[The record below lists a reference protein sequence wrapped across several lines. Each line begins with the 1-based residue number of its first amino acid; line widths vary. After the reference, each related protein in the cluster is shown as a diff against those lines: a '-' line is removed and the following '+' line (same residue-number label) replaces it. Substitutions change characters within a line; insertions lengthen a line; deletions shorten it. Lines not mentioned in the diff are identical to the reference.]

1 MELTLVGQ
9 DSTNPALPRR
19 NVRGTL
25 TIEHCNL
32 TFYGEGFTHKIP
44 LEHLDSMQP
53 YHQMEAWGQ
62 EWRFLLGLLMSG
74 VFILGTAGIGF
85 VIYIWF
91 FWWHYSPTEVQV
103 VVKAW
108 DEEHGLTAITV
119 FGLGKK
125 RRYRSDVTEIIQQIW
140 AIRGECR
147 QTERRQG
154 QVVYRE

>member
-1 MELTLVGQ
+1 MELTLVGK

-44 LEHLDSMQP
+44 LEHLDSMKP
-53 YHQMEAWGQ
+53 YQEEEPFGQ
-62 EWRFLLGLLMSG
+62 LWRLASMLLLYVIFPVSVWFL
-74 VFILGTAGIGF
+74 
-85 VIYIWF
+85 
-91 FWWHYSPTEVQV
+91 WWRYSPTTVELIVA
-103 VVKAW
+103 AW
-108 DEEHGLTAITV
+108 DEEHGLKATTV
-119 FGLGKK
+119 FRLGKR